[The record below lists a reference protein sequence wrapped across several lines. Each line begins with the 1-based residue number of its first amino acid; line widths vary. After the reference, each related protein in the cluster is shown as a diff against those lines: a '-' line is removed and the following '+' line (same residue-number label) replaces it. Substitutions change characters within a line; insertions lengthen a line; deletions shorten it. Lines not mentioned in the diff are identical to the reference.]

1 MGIKIG
7 QSTWIQVTNN
17 SAFYLQLHILKHRGS
32 IEESSLTDGRTLKV
46 TPRPASASAAGKNYK
61 IIVLL
66 PNKTQMDHP
75 VMPLRLLDE
84 YDHVGDRQAAQHYG
98 HDVGAVVAEPLV
110 HRGA

>member
-1 MGIKIG
+1 M
-7 QSTWIQVTNN
+7 
-17 SAFYLQLHILKHRGS
+17 
-32 IEESSLTDGRTLKV
+32 